1 MTADKGRAAG
11 TGNDRVCAHPTS
23 THVNLRLARLLS
35 EEAEQAANS
44 LGLLDQRATHLLAN
58 AIVSAKLG
66 DELRVVRYRLAAHL
80 VQRLLTKHH
89 LARQHD
95 GCERA
100 LRRVVAHLR
109 RGVRAA
115 RGTVRTRRRHAGREG
130 ARGRKN
136 GRENGQQ
143 QGAHLGQ
150 VA

>member
-1 MTADKGRAAG
+1 MSVTDTTCLTVMYDLAWPPCLLPA
-11 TGNDRVCAHPTS
+11 CASQEAKHFS
-23 THVNLRLARLLS
+23 LS
-35 EEAEQAANS
+35 
-44 LGLLDQRATHLLAN
+44 LF
-58 AIVSAKLG
+58 
-66 DELRVVRYRLAAHL
+66 HL

-150 VA
+150 VARSKKQRIIQRKKKKKSSTAVELDPLCRGAGKKRT